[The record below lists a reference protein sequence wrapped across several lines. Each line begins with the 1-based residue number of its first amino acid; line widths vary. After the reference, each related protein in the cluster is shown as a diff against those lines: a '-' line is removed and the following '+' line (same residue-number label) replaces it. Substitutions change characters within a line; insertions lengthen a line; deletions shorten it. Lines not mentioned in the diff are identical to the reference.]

1 MGLAGLDRDRRPGR
15 AVGSGV
21 PEPLFILAA
30 PRSYT
35 SVACAML
42 GQHPELYGVPE
53 LNLFIA
59 PTMEAMCEQLVG
71 LKQIQLHGLLRT
83 VAHLYSGEQTLASL
97 DLARRWIFRRLDATT
112 ADVYRD
118 LCERVAPLRMVD
130 KSPAYCARRSSLDR
144 VHRAFPGAHYL
155 HLIRH
160 PRSQGESMMKVA
172 GGAMAVLADSVDYST
187 EPPTVDP
194 QVAWYRVQRNIFRF
208 LARIPPERQ
217 MRLRGEDLL
226 NDPSRHLV
234 EVCRWLGIAET
245 DAAVEAMLHP
255 EASPFAGLGPL
266 GAHLGNDISFL
277 RSSGMAG
284 GQVPESV
291 LGGPLSW
298 RTDGKGFA
306 RPVVR
311 LARGLGYR

>member
-1 MGLAGLDRDRRPGR
+1 MK
-15 AVGSGV
+15 SSV

-35 SVACAML
+35 SVVCAML

-112 ADVYRD
+112 ADVYRS

-144 VHRAFPGAHYL
+144 LRRAFPEAYYL
-155 HLIRH
+155 HLVRH

-172 GGAMAVLADSVDYST
+172 GGIMAVLADSIDYST

-194 QVAWYRVQRNIFRF
+194 QVAWYRVQRNILGF

-226 NDPSRHLV
+226 DDPRRHLV
-234 EVCRWLGIAET
+234 EICRWLGIAES

-266 GAHLGNDISFL
+266 GAHLGNDINFL
-277 RSSGMAG
+277 RSPRMASGRIPETWLG
-284 GQVPESV
+284 GQ
-291 LGGPLSW
+291 LSW
-298 RTDGKGFA
+298 RADGKGFT
-306 RPVVR
+306 RQVVR
-311 LARGLGYR
+311 LALNLGYR

>member
-1 MGLAGLDRDRRPGR
+1 MDGQRGGVVESR
-15 AVGSGV
+15 V

-30 PRSYT
+30 PRSFT

-53 LNLFIA
+53 LNLFVA
-59 PTMEAMCEQLVG
+59 PTLASMCEQLVG

-97 DLARRWIFRRLDATT
+97 DLARRWILRRLDATT
-112 ADVYRD
+112 AEVYRT
-118 LCERVAPLRMVD
+118 LCQRVAPLRIVD
-130 KSPAYCARRSSLDR
+130 KSPIYSARRSSLDR
-144 VHRAFPGAHYL
+144 VRRAFPEAYYL
-155 HLIRH
+155 HLVRH
-160 PRSQGESMMKVA
+160 PRSQGESLLKVA
-172 GGAMAVLADSVDYST
+172 GGVMAVMANSVDYAT
-187 EPPTVDP
+187 EPPTLDP
-194 QVAWYRVQRNIFRF
+194 QVAWYRVQRSILGF
-208 LARIPPERQ
+208 LTRIPADRQ

-226 NDPSRHLV
+226 NDPRRHLV
-234 EVCRWLGIAET
+234 EICRWIGIAES
-245 DAAVEAMLHP
+245 DAAVASMLHP

-277 RSSGMAG
+277 RSPGRAAG
-284 GQVPESV
+284 PIPESR

-298 RTDGKGFA
+298 RTDGQGFA

-311 LARGLGYR
+311 LARALGYQ